1 MTNESTRQEIGV
13 VKNSEEYMQEYGKI
27 EEKINET
34 ITRFGIWKD
43 NMVSEYDVSKFI
55 LNCEYIERVVKLPT
69 NDNSESRKLL
79 MDEFLIRYRKNY
91 NDHHINMKNLDTE
104 MNNELMILYME
115 IDRIVKPL

>member
-34 ITRFGIWKD
+34 ITRFGIRKD

-115 IDRIVKPL
+115 IDQIVKPL

>member
-34 ITRFGIWKD
+34 ITRFGIRKD

>member
-34 ITRFGIWKD
+34 ITRFGIRKD

-91 NDHHINMKNLDTE
+91 NDHHINMKNLDTD

>member
-34 ITRFGIWKD
+34 ITRFGIRKD

-69 NDNSESRKLL
+69 NDNSESIKLL